1 MLFAR
6 FAKISELEII
16 KKIGFLTVFFISQ
29 AGGFFVKVYLKVI
42 VLKQNGSVCK
52 KMLLEIEFGDSQ
64 IPPGEKSF
72 LVSLSEFEF

>member
-1 MLFAR
+1 M
-6 FAKISELEII
+6 
-16 KKIGFLTVFFISQ
+16 FFISQ
-29 AGGFFVKVYLKVI
+29 AGGFFVIVYLKVI
-42 VLKQNGSVCK
+42 VLKQNGPVLQ